1 MKNKKLLS
9 LIIIAPILASCSS
22 SKIRDVKFESYSNK
36 VDYASFVKSLAEI
49 KPFYL
54 TSDSLKSYSF
64 TSFEDQKLEY
74 SQHRDNKENYLNSYI
89 YNDDFSGG
97 YDSSKSTYLSN
108 EKYYKETK
116 TKTDSLDSTL
126 TSEKQKRY
134 QYQQSIVNDVNSVVE
149 VDLNNQKY
157 SVKAVVSPL
166 SSVELTAKQQ
176 LIVLAVPS
184 IEEYATYTLLS
195 DEEKQYYSF
204 YVDNNIFT
212 ITYLK
217 DYDDNEYIKSDDKVE
232 AKAHIYKET
241 TWQYVYTDSQVKN
254 LMQSKS
260 EITLTALEDMSYE
273 LKSLR
278 KNDQYFE
285 KEYCS
290 QSSEIKVEE
299 YSLDAV
305 DLSSYVNM

>member
-22 SKIRDVKFESYSNK
+22 SKIRDVKFESYANK
-36 VDYASFVKSLAEI
+36 VDYASFVKSLSEI

-64 TSFEDQKLEY
+64 TSFEDQKMEY
-74 SQHRDNKENYLNSYI
+74 SQHRDNNEKYLNLYI

-116 TKTDSLDSTL
+116 IKTDSLDSTL

-157 SVKAVVSPL
+157 SVETVVSPL

-176 LIVLAVPS
+176 LIELAVPS
-184 IEEYATYTLLS
+184 IEDYARFTFLS
-195 DEEKQYYSF
+195 DEEKQYFSF

-217 DYDDNEYIKSDDKVE
+217 DYDDNEYVKTDDKVK

-241 TWQYVYTDSQVKN
+241 TWQYVYTDSEVKN